1 MERINITSRL
11 GYLASKYDYTT
22 VCDDFKN
29 VFVPTDCPEAGAKYG
44 EAVQRQLEVINAVDY
59 TKDEVLSKYDKNAK
73 VIKWMDA
80 YTEDGKHETM
90 LVVLDKCQGE

>member
-1 MERINITSRL
+1 MERINVTSRL
-11 GYLASKYDYTT
+11 GYLASRYNYTT

-29 VFVPTDCPEAGAKYG
+29 VFVPTDCPEI
-44 EAVQRQLEVINAVDY
+44 VQRQLEVVNAVDY
-59 TKDEVLSKYDKNAK
+59 TKDEVLSKYGKNAK

-90 LVVLDKCQGE
+90 VVVLDKCQGE